1 VNHCFQI
8 QEVRSQIQQDGGINQ
23 DERGILKVNYGM
35 SSVFSADGKPEWF
48 IVLDTNILVS
58 SVEYVEELRDTN
70 FKGRQQQT
78 LVYA

>member
-1 VNHCFQI
+1 
-8 QEVRSQIQQDGGINQ
+8 
-23 DERGILKVNYGM
+23 M